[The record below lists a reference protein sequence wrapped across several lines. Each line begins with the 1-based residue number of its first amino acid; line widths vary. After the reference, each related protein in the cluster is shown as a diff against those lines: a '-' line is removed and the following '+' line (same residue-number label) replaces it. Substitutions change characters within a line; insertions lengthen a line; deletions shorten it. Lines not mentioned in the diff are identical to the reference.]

1 MSRIFVAYKGTFLA
15 FPTSNDEWITL
26 TKLFEEFDI
35 SLSLEE
41 MMEKINTIEELVKQY
56 KEVNVQTSQEKIMN
70 DITERTELS
79 AVNILR
85 IWILY
90 IYKLIKSD
98 LIMNDDDN
106 GYFMSSV
113 DELGEES
120 WHKLII

>member
-1 MSRIFVAYKGTFLA
+1 MSHIFVAYKGTFLA

-41 MMEKINTIEELVKQY
+41 MLEKINTIEELVKQY
-56 KEVNVQTSQEKIMN
+56 KEVKIHTSQEKIMN

-90 IYKLIKSD
+90 IYKLIRSD
-98 LIMNDDDN
+98 LIMNDDNN